1 MIVIHIITKEES
13 HLALIAQ
20 WLIEEKLVHG
30 GVDVDY
36 QDTFVMTQDNVL
48 QRTTTYKLQ
57 ARSKASLFRMIEE
70 GLRSNFANEEPY
82 FYSTP
87 IVNMDKQQQQQLMDS
102 TLKM

>member
-13 HLALIAQ
+13 HLALIA
-20 WLIEEKLVHG
+20 
-30 GVDVDY
+30 

-70 GLRSNFANEEPY
+70 GLRSNFTNEEPY

-87 IVNMDKQQQQQLMDS
+87 IVNMDKQQQQQLMDQ
-102 TLKM
+102 TLRI